1 MNTKILSI
9 LFFLMS
15 LFGVIGVCMDAF
27 NIYEELIPNNKYVFI
42 IPLWIGLI
50 GSFVLKKYET
60 KVTEREMK
68 NFLQK

>member
-9 LFFLMS
+9 LFFLMI
-15 LFGVIGVCMDAF
+15 LFGVIGMCMDAF
-27 NIYEELIPNNKYVFI
+27 NIYEELIPNNKYVYL
-42 IPLWIGLI
+42 IPLWVGLI
-50 GSFVLKKYET
+50 GFFVSKKYET